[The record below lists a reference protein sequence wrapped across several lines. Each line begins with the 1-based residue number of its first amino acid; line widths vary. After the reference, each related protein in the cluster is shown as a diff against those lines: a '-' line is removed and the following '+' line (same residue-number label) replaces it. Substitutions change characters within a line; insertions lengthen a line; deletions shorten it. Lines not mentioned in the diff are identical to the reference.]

1 MGANNFKGDNNMS
14 VEIIGKQIASLR
26 KEKGVKQ
33 EELAK
38 YVGVSTQ
45 AVSKWENGGVPD
57 VELIPKIADFF
68 SVSIDNLFNRNIS
81 DDNLQS
87 VLMKKIA
94 EAPYD
99 RKFKIAF
106 NFCWDIERALMR
118 HPEYID
124 KGSIENYEKEIG
136 CSDQHYSSII
146 RNDGF
151 TRMGIANRSQYFLIV
166 PNPRSTNDAYFKGI
180 NYPAFFKDMSDKA
193 FFDACVFLNQRDSK
207 KAFTPML
214 LVKKLGIDVEKANE
228 ILKTLKKYHLVSTS
242 QVEMDDELQTVY
254 QFRPTPSLVALLI
267 FAREII
273 DIPEIFAYNFQGRT
287 EPYFKQD

>member
-1 MGANNFKGDNNMS
+1 MGPNNFTGENNMN

-26 KEKGVKQ
+26 KEKGAKQ

-99 RKFKIAF
+99 QKFKIAF

-124 KGSIENYEKEIG
+124 KGSIEDYEKEIG

-146 RNDGF
+146 LNDGF

-228 ILKTLKKYHLVSTS
+228 ILKTLKKYHLISTS

-254 QFRPTPSLVALLI
+254 QFRPTPSFVALLI

-273 DIPEIFAYNFQGRT
+273 DIPEIFAYNVQGRT